1 MTCIVS
7 EFQSD
12 ISTRNH
18 RNQGGQ
24 FVTAM
29 PGDTDANRTRL
40 AVVSVTSLTTS
51 LVAFARR
58 LCRHW
63 SLNTGLMSLPGSCMH
78 SHDWCQPGVPR
89 CGLGQGLDWI
99 LDRAGLSE
107 TEVKV

>member
-63 SLNTGLMSLPGSCMH
+63 SLNTGLMSLPGSRMH
-78 SHDWCQPGVPR
+78 
-89 CGLGQGLDWI
+89 
-99 LDRAGLSE
+99 AF
-107 TEVKV
+107 T